1 MIQGLKVTVPGP
13 ELVLLCT
20 QRAEYHRERADQ
32 YDTQIE
38 SMMVNQIQGMS
49 YTNGDPIKSLQDRKS
64 KHDSEAEEMTFI
76 AAHIAISESYLLGN
90 EDLVKLGIV
99 RSRY

>member
-1 MIQGLKVTVPGP
+1 MIEGLKVTVPGP

-20 QRAEYHRERADQ
+20 QRAEYHRERVDA
-32 YDTQIE
+32 YDAQIQSMESSQIE
-38 SMMVNQIQGMS
+38 GMA
-49 YTNGDPIKSLQDRKS
+49 YTNGDPIKALQDRLT
-64 KHDSEAEEMTFI
+64 KHDNDANEMTFI